1 MGASVR
7 GDRRSI
13 ALTFDFDEPIDRGGT
28 GAIKWDRYAGRDIIP
43 MWVADMDF
51 LSPPAV
57 IAALRERAAHGVFG
71 YTFPTAELTQ
81 AVMELLAR
89 EWRWKIEP
97 DWIVW
102 LPGLVSGI
110 NVTCRAVG
118 APGDA
123 VLTNVPI
130 YPPFLTAPGHMERD
144 VIQVPLTR
152 TGERWEI
159 DCALLEAAITPRTRL
174 MLLCS
179 PHNPCGRVWTREE
192 LLTIAEIC
200 LRHEVIICSDEIHN
214 QLVLEPG
221 CRHIPTATLSREIAE
236 QTITLM
242 APSKTYNIAGLGC
255 SLAII
260 PNAKLRADFQAAQ
273 AGIVP
278 HINALGYTAALAA
291 FREGEPWRRALL
303 AYLRGNRD
311 LVTTTIAEIE
321 GLATTPIEA
330 TYLAWIDAR
339 ATGLEDPARFFEE
352 AGVGLSDG
360 KDFAGDGY
368 LRLNFGCP
376 RALLTRALERM
387 QAALARRGET

>member
-1 MGASVR
+1 MS
-7 GDRRSI
+7 
-13 ALTFDFDEPIDRGGT
+13 FDFDTPIDRAGT
-28 GAIKWDRYAGRDIIP
+28 GAIKWDRYAGRDVIP

-71 YTFPTAELTQ
+71 YTFPTPALTVTVQ
-81 AVMELLAR
+81 ELLAR
-89 EWRWKIEP
+89 EWQWTIEP
-97 DWIVW
+97 EWIVW

-118 APGDA
+118 SPGDA

-130 YPPFLTAPGHMERD
+130 YPPFLTAPGHMERE
-144 VIQVPLTR
+144 VIQVPHAC
-152 TGERWEI
+152 TGKRWEI
-159 DCALLEAAITPRTRL
+159 DFGRLAAAITPRTRL

-179 PHNPCGRVWTREE
+179 PHNPCGRVWSREE
-192 LLTIAEIC
+192 LLALAEIC
-200 LRHEVIICSDEIHN
+200 LKHDVIICSDEIHN

-236 QTITLM
+236 RTITLM

-255 SLAII
+255 SFAII
-260 PNAKLRADFQAAQ
+260 PGAKLRADFQAAQ

-303 AYLRGNRD
+303 DYLRGNRD
-311 LVTTTIAEIE
+311 LMIEAIGRMEGLTTT
-321 GLATTPIEA
+321 PVEA

-339 ATGLEDPARFFEE
+339 ATGLEHPARFFEK

-360 KDFAGDGY
+360 ADFAGAGH

-376 RALLTRALERM
+376 RALLKRALERM
-387 QAALARRGET
+387 ETALAQRGEA